1 MFTHLHLHT
10 EYSLLDG
17 LSRIPQL
24 LDRVKELGQAACA
37 ITDHGALY
45 GAIDFYREARS
56 RDIEPVIGVEA
67 YVALGDRRSR
77 EPQEKS
83 PYHLTLLARNQQGY
97 RNLLALVTKAHL
109 EGFYYKPRMDRE
121 LFEAHGAGIIALSGC
136 HSSEL
141 HRLLRDGRR
150 KDAVALATWS
160 REVFD
165 GYYFELMENG
175 LPEVTAVNR
184 QLVELSRETGIPV
197 VATVDSH
204 YIHPDH

>member
-56 RDIEPVIGVEA
+56 RDIKPVIGVEA
-67 YVALGDRRSR
+67 YVAVGDRRSR

-83 PYHLTLLARNQQGY
+83 PHHLTLLART
-97 RNLLALVTKAHL
+97 A
-109 EGFYYKPRMDRE
+109 
-121 LFEAHGAGIIALSGC
+121 C

-175 LPEVTAVNR
+175 LPEGAAVNR
-184 QLVELSRETGIPV
+184 QLGELSRE
-197 VATVDSH
+197 
-204 YIHPDH
+204 